1 MSATYQPYTV
11 AFYFEGFNG
20 RQLATTTTTR
30 KQQELINFMEDNGA
44 VLDGEWHK
52 FTSEHNF
59 HLAIIK
65 TRELGSIVYD
75 LPVKTGI

>member
-11 AFYFEGFNG
+11 TFYFEGFNG
-20 RQLATTTTTR
+20 RQLATTTTAR
-30 KQQELINFMEDNGA
+30 KQQELINFMEENSG

-52 FTSEHNF
+52 FASEHNF

-65 TRELGSIVYD
+65 TRELGGIAYD

>member
-20 RQLATTTTTR
+20 RQLATTTTAR
-30 KQQELINFMEDNGA
+30 KQQELINFMEDNGG